1 MARDDE
7 EDEEDLDPD
16 APDDP
21 DLDDED
27 ETEAGRD
34 LVENR
39 RWWEAISAGKTDAE
53 IAAEFDVDVEAAR
66 SARDRVLQAEARA
79 LLTGVQDQYASYRVR
94 MEGILRRMDHVHRA
108 ALNPPARANGAPG
121 RPNLKIALDAAT
133 AMARVID
140 RTIERGQ
147 ELGVLPKAAFQRNTK
162 VTVSGGV
169 MVGAMTA
176 EELARGIQGFSQ
188 ERTRLRT
195 EYGSGSFASMPI
207 PDVYEADQSGPVV
220 SDREPAPAPAP
231 RPARRKA

>member
-1 MARDDE
+1 MARDDADGE
-7 EDEEDLDPD
+7 EEDLDPD

-21 DLDDED
+21 DLDE

-53 IAAEFDVDVEAAR
+53 IAAEFDVEVDEAR
-66 SARDRVLQAEARA
+66 EARDRVLQAEARS
-79 LLTGVQDQYASYRVR
+79 LLVGVNDMYASFRVR
-94 MEGILRRMDHVHRA
+94 MEGILRRMDHIHRA
-108 ALNPPARANGAPG
+108 AMNPPARANGTPG
-121 RPNLKIALDAAT
+121 RPNLKVALDAAT

-140 RTIERGQ
+140 RTVERGQ

-169 MVGAMTA
+169 MVGAMTT
-176 EELARGIQGFSQ
+176 EELARGIQGFGQ
-188 ERTRLRT
+188 ERTRLRA
-195 EYGSGSFASMPI
+195 EYGAGSPFASMPV

-220 SDREPAPAPAP
+220 SDREPSPAP